1 MDIVA
6 KKKESPLKKLKTRK
20 EFLIIG
26 GLLLVI
32 IAVYL
37 IGSLYFNQKFLKNTY
52 INGVDV
58 GGLTVEEANDEL
70 AKLVNGYTL
79 ELQFNDG
86 NSYYTLYDEVIH
98 LRRFFNNHEI
108 VNLFLVMNVV

>member
-1 MDIVA
+1 M
-6 KKKESPLKKLKTRK
+6 KTRK

-58 GGLTVEEANDEL
+58 GGLTVEEAE
-70 AKLVNGYTL
+70 
-79 ELQFNDG
+79 
-86 NSYYTLYDEVIH
+86 
-98 LRRFFNNHEI
+98 
-108 VNLFLVMNVV
+108 

>member
-1 MDIVA
+1 MDNVA

-37 IGSLYFNQKFLKNTY
+37 IGSLYFNQKFLKNT
-52 INGVDV
+52 
-58 GGLTVEEANDEL
+58 
-70 AKLVNGYTL
+70 
-79 ELQFNDG
+79 
-86 NSYYTLYDEVIH
+86 
-98 LRRFFNNHEI
+98 
-108 VNLFLVMNVV
+108 

>member
-1 MDIVA
+1 MDNVA

-37 IGSLYFNQKFLKNTY
+37 IGSQSEIFEKYLYQW
-52 INGVDV
+52 G
-58 GGLTVEEANDEL
+58 
-70 AKLVNGYTL
+70 
-79 ELQFNDG
+79 
-86 NSYYTLYDEVIH
+86 
-98 LRRFFNNHEI
+98 
-108 VNLFLVMNVV
+108 